1 MPAKKPTTIYRSLLR
16 DSIRVTMERKS
27 LWVFG
32 LFAALLS
39 TGGVGEM
46 AAKGWHRLSVAR
58 DVFGEIARGTFTGTR
73 TFGTVV
79 RACLEI
85 APSQATAIM
94 TIMTLVAIAMVAVSV
109 ASQGA
114 VLSSVGPK
122 PITDAQAVATGKKSF
137 WHLLA
142 LNVLN
147 KSSHA
152 LLILLSSLPLLLVIE
167 RTTGSSALVA
177 FLTFLVAFPLTV
189 IIAAIFM
196 LASVHI
202 AKTNAHSLD
211 AIHHAVTIFK
221 KHWLAAF
228 ELGLILFLTVI
239 AASGAFVMAVSLLSI
254 PFIVAVSVAVISSS
268 ATAFLVSNVLGAFA
282 LLLLVFTF
290 AGATTVFQYAAWVR
304 FYGHAVSPV
313 RKTISKAHRVWKGK

>member
-79 RACLEI
+79 RTCLEI

-94 TIMTLVAIAMVAVSV
+94 TIMILVAIAMVAVSV

-114 VLSSVGPK
+114 VLASVGPK
-122 PITDAQAVATGKKSF
+122 PVTDAQAVAGGKKSF

-142 LNVLN
+142 LNVLH
-147 KSSHA
+147 KSAHA
-152 LLILLSSLPLLLVIE
+152 VLILLSSLPLLLVLE
-167 RTTGSSALVA
+167 RTTGSSALIA

-189 IIAAIFM
+189 VIAAIFM
-196 LASVHI
+196 IASAHI
-202 AKTNAHSLD
+202 SKTNAHSLD
-211 AIHHAVTIFK
+211 AIHHAVDIFK

-228 ELGLILFLTVI
+228 ELGLILFLCII
-239 AASGAFVMAVSLLSI
+239 AASGAFVMAVSVLSI
-254 PFIVAVSVAVISSS
+254 PFIVAVSLAFVTSS
-268 ATAFLVSNVLGAFA
+268 ASAFLAVNLLGAFV
-282 LLLLVFTF
+282 LLLLAFAF
-290 AGATTVFQYAAWVR
+290 AGATTTFQYAAWAR
-304 FYGHAVSPV
+304 FYGHAAGPIK
-313 RKTISKAHRVWKGK
+313 KTISKAHRVWKGK